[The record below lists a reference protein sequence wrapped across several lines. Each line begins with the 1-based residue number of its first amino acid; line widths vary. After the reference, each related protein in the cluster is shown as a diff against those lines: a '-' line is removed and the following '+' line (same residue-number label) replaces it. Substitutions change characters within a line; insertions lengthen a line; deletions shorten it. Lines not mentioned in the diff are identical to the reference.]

1 MEPGA
6 AAKVPPA
13 LRNYCAPDDLDLVYQ
28 GVARVLHF
36 KLTPQPTNENLA
48 EFDLRRRKLVGGGL
62 PEAPV
67 PVLRLQNASVPR
79 AAKSL
84 VLASAQGSSRV
95 AEVADR

>member
-6 AAKVPPA
+6 ATKDPPA
-13 LRNYCAPDDLDLVYQ
+13 LRNYFAPDDLDLVYQ

-95 AEVADR
+95 AEVADK